1 MQFDSL
7 ADFIAM
13 GNHGF
18 YVWLA
23 YGTTATVLVCYL
35 LNLRMQRR
43 RILSQIKWQSNE
55 VGSSELGGGQRSRTG
70 SPSE

>member
-7 ADFIAM
+7 AEFIAM
-13 GNHGF
+13 GSHGF

-35 LNLRMQRR
+35 INLRVQRR
-43 RILSQIKWQSNE
+43 RILNQIKWQQDDATA
-55 VGSSELGGGQRSRTG
+55 VDTG
-70 SPSE
+70 VSQVTSTGTSAK